1 MPKFPLNLS
10 TGMQFVA
17 AQTEKCITSTFVH
30 QAEQQSSSH
39 DILQGHLFGM
49 LYRTKEWVFI
59 ALLNNDKMQSVHF
72 QYCRLPWVS
81 KI

>member
-1 MPKFPLNLS
+1 MTGVPLNAAACIDSHFGNYLSRRHVMPKFPLNLS

-17 AQTEKCITSTFVH
+17 AQTEKCITSNFVH

-49 LYRTKEWVFI
+49 LYLGSGF
-59 ALLNNDKMQSVHF
+59 L
-72 QYCRLPWVS
+72 
-81 KI
+81 